1 MQSTKK
7 PKDYSALFKMIIV
20 GDSGVGKSSLM
31 LRKCDNIF
39 LDTAIS
45 TIGVDF
51 RYVTITVND
60 VSVKL
65 QIWDTA
71 GQERF
76 KTITQAYYRSSDGML
91 VVYDVSNKTTF
102 LNVARWIDEAKKR
115 ADRPMIIVL
124 IGNKCDSDK
133 RQVPYEEGKKY
144 ADSHNMLFIETSAK
158 SGINVDDAFDLIAK
172 EMLKISN
179 PPNEDS
185 SKVTIVPPTTP
196 GKISIC
202 C

>member
-1 MQSTKK
+1 MESTKK
-7 PKDYSALFKMIIV
+7 PRDYSVLFKMIIV

-31 LRKCDNIF
+31 LRKCEDQF
-39 LDTAIS
+39 FDTTIS

-51 RYVTITVND
+51 RYVTITID
-60 VSVKL
+60 KIPIKL

-76 KTITQAYYRSSDGML
+76 KTITQAYYRGSDGML
-91 VVYDVSNKTTF
+91 MVYDVSNKTTF
-102 LNVARWIDEAKKR
+102 ENVSRWIDEAKKR
-115 ADRPMIIVL
+115 ADRNMVIVL

-133 RQVPYEEGKKY
+133 RQVSYEDGKKY
-144 ADSHNMLFIETSAK
+144 ADSHNMPFAETSAK
-158 SGINVDDAFDLIAK
+158 GGINIDDAFDLIAK

-179 PPNEDS
+179 YPKKDIS
-185 SKVTIVPPTTP
+185 TVSIVPSPAP
-196 GKISIC
+196 SKPSVC